1 MPHLVLVKH
10 SLPEVNPGRPAS
22 TWPLSLDGR
31 RRCGP
36 IAAALTALRPAAIV
50 ASTEPKATETAW
62 LVNERLG
69 LPALVDARLR
79 EHDRDKEGWLEA
91 DAFRSAIARLFE
103 RPDDRVFGRETARQA
118 ETRFSGAVDDVL
130 ACYRDGTVVVVAHG
144 TVISL
149 FCARRASVDGFALWG
164 RLGLPSF
171 VVLARPD
178 FRLEAEV
185 AKIPDLEGSGDD
197 AFGGREDAP

>member
-10 SLPEVNPGRPAS
+10 SLPEVDPCRPAS
-22 TWPLSLDGR
+22 TWPLSVAGR

-36 IAAALTALRPAAIV
+36 LAEALAPLRPIAIV
-50 ASTEPKATETAW
+50 ASTEPKARETAA
-62 LVNERLG
+62 LVGKHLG

-79 EHDRDKEGWLEA
+79 EHDRDEEGWLEA

-103 RPDDRVFGRETARQA
+103 RPDDRVFGLETARQA
-118 ETRFSGAVDDVL
+118 VTRFSRAVDDVL
-130 ACYRDGTVVVVAHG
+130 ACYRGGTGVVVAHG

-149 FCARRASVDGFALWG
+149 FCALRASVGGYALWG

-197 AFGGREDAP
+197 PSGGREGAP